1 MSVGAS
7 STDSTFDSQKADAF
21 AGRLLTALN
30 DGALCLMASIG
41 HRTGL
46 FDAMRDQPPQTS
58 NEVASRAGLNE
69 RYVREWLGA
78 MVTSGVVTVDGQ
90 SLQYQ
95 LPPEHA
101 AYMTRAAGANNFAA
115 F

>member
-1 MSVGAS
+1 M
-7 STDSTFDSQKADAF
+7 DQQKADAF

-58 NEVASRAGLNE
+58 NEIASRAGRHPEQL
-69 RYVREWLGA
+69 VRGEK
-78 MVTSGVVTVDGQ
+78 V
-90 SLQYQ
+90 
-95 LPPEHA
+95 
-101 AYMTRAAGANNFAA
+101 R
-115 F
+115 

>member
-1 MSVGAS
+1 M
-7 STDSTFDSQKADAF
+7 DRQKAEAF
-21 AGRLLTALN
+21 ASRLLTVLN

-46 FDAMRDQPPQTS
+46 FDAMRDWPPQTS
-58 NEVASRAGLNE
+58 NEIASRAGLNE

-78 MVTSGVVTVDGQ
+78 MVTSGVVEVDAE
-90 SLQYQ
+90 STLYH

-101 AYMTRAAGANNFAA
+101 AYLTRAAGADNFAV
-115 F
+115 FTQYIQNN